1 VALLGIEE
9 GSPPGSWPLP
19 VTESAPAPALYRRG
33 EPMGVFRDNVS
44 RCRERAELCR
54 AQATS
59 ARSHSEE
66 EAWLDLADTWT
77 GLAEAFERADQ
88 PTLH

>member
-1 VALLGIEE
+1 MALLGIEE
-9 GSPPGSWPLP
+9 ASPSGPWPLP
-19 VTESAPAPALYRRG
+19 VTESALAPALYRRG
-33 EPMGVFRDNVS
+33 EPMGVFRDNLI

-54 AQATS
+54 AQATR
-59 ARSHSEE
+59 AQSHSEE

-77 GLAEAFERADQ
+77 SFAEAFERADQ